1 MILKRHHFELQWSL
15 VVADAD
21 RTQAGKAHNRE
32 LGITHMRK
40 GLKGFSFVGHVLFCL
55 IVVFTLYTS
64 VQPGGMPDRA
74 LSPTVLLD
82 G

>member
-1 MILKRHHFELQWSL
+1 
-15 VVADAD
+15 
-21 RTQAGKAHNRE
+21 
-32 LGITHMRK
+32 MRK
-40 GLKGFSFVGHVLFCL
+40 GLKGLSFVDSLVLFCL

-82 G
+82 GRDAHSPSSTLFQGEGCA